1 MKKILKIKKQP
12 SDTFRLGMLLS
23 MTGGF
28 VDAYTFV
35 TRGKVLANAQT
46 GNIVF
51 FGLNLIEKEWW
62 DALFYF
68 IPILSFIIGVLIA
81 EFIRTKFRN
90 SRIHWRQIIILIE
103 IFILS
108 VCAFIPM
115 GNMNVFVNIS
125 ISFICSLQVQAFRKT
140 NGNLSATTMCTGNL
154 RSASDFLYYYLT
166 SKNQAEKNKAG
177 RNSLIYFGLI
187 CFFIIGAVLG
197 SFFSELIS
205 EKAVLVACL
214 ILIAIIIIM
223 FKDKM

>member
-12 SDTFRLGMLLS
+12 SNTFRLGMLLS

-68 IPILSFIIGVLIA
+68 IPILSFVIGVLIA

-90 SRIHWRQIIILIE
+90 SRIHWRQIIILME

-154 RSASDFLYYYLT
+154 RSGSDFLYYYLT
-166 SKNQAEKNKAG
+166 SKNQTEKNKAG

-214 ILIAIIIIM
+214 ILIAVFIIM